1 MNRRWRGVA
10 VKRAAGGMVLD
21 GAKDVTVVGNLF
33 SIVRPRALLVR
44 GRPGEAVLFCDNVLV
59 DAEADA
65 GKLDKS
71 LVDNNLGL
79 SK

>member
-1 MNRRWRGVA
+1 MI
-10 VKRAAGGMVLD
+10 
-21 GAKDVTVVGNLF
+21 VGNPF
-33 SIVRPRALLVR
+33 SSVRPKALLVR
-44 GRPGEAVLFCDNVLV
+44 GRPGESVLFCDNVFV

-71 LVDNNLGL
+71 LVDKNLGL

>member
-1 MNRRWRGVA
+1 MI
-10 VKRAAGGMVLD
+10 
-21 GAKDVTVVGNLF
+21 VGNLF
-33 SIVRPRALLVR
+33 SGVRPKALLVR
-44 GRPGEAVLFCDNVLV
+44 GQPGESVLFCDNVLV
-59 DAEADA
+59 DAESDA

>member
-1 MNRRWRGVA
+1 MI
-10 VKRAAGGMVLD
+10 
-21 GAKDVTVVGNLF
+21 VGNLF
-33 SIVRPRALLVR
+33 SSVRPRALLVR

-71 LVDNNLGL
+71 LVDNKLGL